1 MTGMHDM
8 LNMEDARQTIWR
20 SGVKFVAFPH
30 MQVQPIYPRSTPHIC
45 LGRNIPDIELR
56 VGDTGS
62 R

>member
-1 MTGMHDM
+1 M